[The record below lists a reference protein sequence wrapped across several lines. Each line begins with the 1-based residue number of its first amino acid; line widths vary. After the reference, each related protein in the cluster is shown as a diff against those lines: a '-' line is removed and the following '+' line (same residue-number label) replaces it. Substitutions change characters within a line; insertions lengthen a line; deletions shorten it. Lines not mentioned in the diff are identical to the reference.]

1 MKLIREIRT
10 FNERMHRAINDVTS
24 TIETKR
30 SAHTTV
36 TSPLV
41 VESDVTATIS
51 IEVTSIL
58 IKASTLPVTTTP
70 TSVLSTEAVD
80 IPVTSAIVTI

>member
-1 MKLIREIRT
+1 MKLIKEIRI

-36 TSPLV
+36 TSPPV

-51 IEVTSIL
+51 IEITSVL
-58 IKASTLPVTTTP
+58 IKASTLPVTTVA

-80 IPVTSAIVTI
+80 TPVTSAIVTI

>member
-36 TSPLV
+36 TRALV

-58 IKASTLPVTTTP
+58 IKVSTLPVTTAA

-80 IPVTSAIVTI
+80 IPVISAIVTI